1 MQTNL
6 KLSQFFQAF
15 KIFSFSRLLRK
26 ILRIR
31 NLERWKKLIYATL
44 LDVLL
49 GIFSLKS
56 EPSPYSTVA
65 LYLRQIL

>member
-31 NLERWKKLIYATL
+31 NLEKWKELIYATL
-44 LDVLL
+44 LLCWKFFSEFFLL
-49 GIFSLKS
+49 SQNHTRTLK
-56 EPSPYSTVA
+56 
-65 LYLRQIL
+65 